1 MGSYFELE
9 SPAYEPLSPP
19 LRPAQIPQA
28 PQASPNTEE
37 KDASN
42 VVVKSDVNKA
52 RTRISQA
59 AQGAESGSQPG
70 ETSAEPNTPIPVI
83 KNEEA
88 TPEMPQDAMDT
99 AEDERIQSDVPM
111 AMNTVSHKRKRPGT
125 PVNRGPPTPATHV
138 LWTRAFHK
146 ISMTALDQII
156 GHRYA
161 NMFAHPIKPRLA
173 PGYYEIILRP
183 QDLKG
188 IQKAITAGSK
198 AAQAAVAT
206 MEGVDPNAHAVWL
219 PISVDLV
226 PPRGIINIAQLER
239 ELIHM
244 FANAIMYN
252 PDPLRGLGP
261 SFLKSYQ
268 SNSEEGEDGRGYEF
282 DENGVVKE
290 TRNMYAEV
298 EKLLG
303 DLRNEVV
310 PRTHAVGTGSRS
322 VSAAVGESNTAEDD
336 GDEQTGDA
344 KRRRIRA

>member
-1 MGSYFELE
+1 
-9 SPAYEPLSPP
+9 
-19 LRPAQIPQA
+19 
-28 PQASPNTEE
+28 
-37 KDASN
+37 
-42 VVVKSDVNKA
+42 
-52 RTRISQA
+52 
-59 AQGAESGSQPG
+59 
-70 ETSAEPNTPIPVI
+70 
-83 KNEEA
+83 
-88 TPEMPQDAMDT
+88 
-99 AEDERIQSDVPM
+99 
-111 AMNTVSHKRKRPGT
+111 
-125 PVNRGPPTPATHV
+125 
-138 LWTRAFHK
+138 
-146 ISMTALDQII
+146 MTALDQII

-198 AAQAAVAT
+198 AAAAAVAT
-206 MEGVDPNAHAVWL
+206 MPDIDANAPAVWL
-219 PISVDLV
+219 PISIDLV

-310 PRTHAVGTGSRS
+310 TRTPAVVTGSRS
-322 VSAAVGESNTAEDD
+322 VSAAVGESNTVEDD
-336 GDEQTGDA
+336 GDEIAGDA
-344 KRRRIRA
+344 KRRRIRG